1 MCYPCSYQFG
11 QLGPNPFGKLGA
23 SVLSACLQG
32 SLYERRERW
41 GVSTPNLTVHF
52 LGLLV
57 SASDFLRVMTMRV
70 PAAEGL
76 ELHYL
81 REDEV
86 TTQPDK
92 VYLSE

>member
-70 PAAEGL
+70 PAGRVVGVRRKHMLCPLTAL
-76 ELHYL
+76 
-81 REDEV
+81 
-86 TTQPDK
+86 
-92 VYLSE
+92 